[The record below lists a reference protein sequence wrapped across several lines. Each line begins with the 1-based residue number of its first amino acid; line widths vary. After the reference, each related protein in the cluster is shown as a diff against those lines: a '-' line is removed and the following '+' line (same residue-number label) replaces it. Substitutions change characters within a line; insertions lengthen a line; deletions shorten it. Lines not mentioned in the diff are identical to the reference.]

1 MTVDIRCPRCG
12 EDRQIERTPTKKADR
27 GGNSYFCNVC
37 AHQWSADA
45 HELR

>member
-1 MTVDIRCPRCG
+1 MTMKNRCPKCG
-12 EDRQIERTPTKKADR
+12 EDRQIECIPTKKTDK
-27 GGNSYFCNVC
+27 GGESYFCNVC